1 MVVISVDA
9 TAHLRTASRPQ
20 PAPQIVPIFGAEAA
34 GAEDDLKV
42 DVSSR
47 IRFAQAAKRISST
60 LEAPDALRL
69 IDYGVCPIRTLHV
82 RGVNAKHRP
91 FATSLGQGPSRRIK
105 RPPVVCHD
113 DGSRSFDPVDY
124 VEGHGYPLWL
134 TALHRMRSP
143 EAGGRCSLR

>member
-9 TAHLRTASRPQ
+9 TAHLRTASRAQ
-20 PAPQIVPIFGAEAA
+20 PAPQIVPIFEAGAA

-47 IRFAQAAKRISST
+47 IRFAQAAKRISSS
-60 LEAPDALRL
+60 LETANALGL
-69 IDYGVCPIRTLHV
+69 IDHSVCPIRTFHI
-82 RGVNAKHRP
+82 RGINPKYRP
-91 FATSLGQGPSRRIK
+91 FATSLGQSPSRRIK

-113 DGSRSFDPVDY
+113 YGSRSFDPIDD
-124 VEGHGYPLWL
+124 VEGHGLSPVA